1 MLNGTDRFSRVALC
15 MLLTLCAAIFVA
27 PVFAQA
33 PLRVGAVMYARD
45 SQYWQQIEKGLKDG
59 AAQAKVDLQVALNRR
74 QLPTEGQV
82 IDDFITRGIDILVIS
97 PLDKDASIAAIKRA
111 KDKGILVVE
120 YNTFLSDKT
129 VSQHYVG
136 VDNRE
141 LAAAVGREIRRTIDG
156 EFGGSASIGLVT
168 LPPMNPGSVIR
179 KEGLL
184 SALQGEKLNVVAELS
199 GATPEEGANALE
211 NILQR
216 DPATQIIWAS
226 NSGTLAGA
234 VAAARRKQ
242 TKVKLYGID
251 MSQELAELLLD
262 ASSNLQAV
270 SDQQPYRVG
279 FLAVDTAVKAKRGEK
294 MARDVTVPVKVYTKR
309 EPQAVKEYIDLIKSL
324 SN

>member
-1 MLNGTDRFSRVALC
+1 MSNRINRIRRSASRVVLA
-15 MLLTLCAAIFVA
+15 LCAATLVPA
-27 PVFAQA
+27 VLAQT

-45 SQYWQQIEKGLKDG
+45 SQYWQQIEKGIKDA
-59 AAQAKVDLQVALNRR
+59 AAQSKVDLQVGLSRR

-97 PLDKDASIAAIKRA
+97 PLDKDASIAALKRA

-141 LAAAVGREIRRTIDG
+141 LAAAVGREIRRTIDT
-156 EFGGSASIGLVT
+156 EMGGAASIGLVT
-168 LPPMNPGSVIR
+168 LPAMNPGSVIR
-179 KEGLL
+179 KDGLL
-184 SALQGEKLNVVAELS
+184 SALQGVKLNVVAEVS

-216 DPATQIIWAS
+216 DPTTQIVWAS
-226 NSGTLAGA
+226 NSGTIAGA

-242 TKVKLYGID
+242 TKAKLYGID

-262 ASSNLQAV
+262 PASNLQAV

-279 FLAVDTAVKAKRGEK
+279 FLAVETAVKAKRGEK
-294 MARDVTVPVKVYTKR
+294 MERDVMVPVKVYSKR
-309 EPQAVKEYIDLIKSL
+309 EPQAVKEYVDLIKSL
-324 SN
+324 TN